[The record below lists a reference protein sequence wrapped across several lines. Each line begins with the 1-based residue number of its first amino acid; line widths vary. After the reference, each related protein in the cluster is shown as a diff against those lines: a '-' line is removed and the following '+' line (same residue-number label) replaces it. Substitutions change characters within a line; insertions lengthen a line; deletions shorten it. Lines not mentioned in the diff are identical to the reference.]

1 MEMVLDINN
10 MAPHEIVGAIA
21 QLILALAVM
30 GNMLLSWRNGRRIES
45 KVEQVHV
52 ATNGLKDELV
62 VATKLVGEAKGREDE
77 RRETRER
84 NGNHNV

>member
-10 MAPHEIVGAIA
+10 MAPHEIIGAIA

-30 GNMLLSWRNGRRIES
+30 GNMLLSWRNGRKIAE
-45 KVEQVHV
+45 VHD
-52 ATNGLKDELV
+52 ATNSMKDELV

>member
-10 MAPHEIVGAIA
+10 MAPHEMVGAVA

-30 GNMLLSWRNGRRIES
+30 GNMLLSWRNGKKIAE
-45 KVEQVHV
+45 VHD

-62 VATKLVGEAKGREDE
+62 ATTKQVGEAKGREDE
-77 RRETRER
+77 RREARER
-84 NGNHNV
+84 NGGKDD